1 MGTVEGELRSKEQ
14 VCINSNSNNSAVA
27 SRHQQDNM
35 DMEQALA
42 AARDFTRHNNNDHL
56 KDPSKAPNLGHQ
68 DAKGQAE
75 FLQNIFRMQQQLHMS
90 LNNSR
95 QQPPMPKQS
104 PVRPQPTDSEDEACK
119 IDDDDIAASEEE
131 EEELPIDIHGGS
143 SDNDA
148 LSGKSQTSPR
158 SPSSDAGLSTA
169 SSAGGK
175 AGKAMRLDNIVSSL
189 QRASPSLIAKEN

>member
-14 VCINSNSNNSAVA
+14 VCINSNSNSAVELTNAAPFLKEIIQGKLALAAAAAVA

-95 QQPPMPKQS
+95 QQPPMPKQL

-131 EEELPIDIHGGS
+131 EKNCPLTYMVEVLIMTLYPVKV
-143 SDNDA
+143 NP
-148 LSGKSQTSPR
+148 SPR

-175 AGKAMRLDNIVSSL
+175 AG
-189 QRASPSLIAKEN
+189 